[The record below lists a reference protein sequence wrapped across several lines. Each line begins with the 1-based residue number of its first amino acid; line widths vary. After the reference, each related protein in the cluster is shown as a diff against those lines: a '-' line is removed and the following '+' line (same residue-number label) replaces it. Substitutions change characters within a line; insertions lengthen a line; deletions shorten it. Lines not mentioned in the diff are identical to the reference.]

1 MASMEQMLSMMEN
14 MDFFGDLTK
23 GAKKL
28 MAAEKKGRIPD
39 DLDFGV
45 VAVCASCKQNIL
57 PPKKPMRCASCK
69 AVIYCSK
76 ECSKEDWNKGTGLK
90 YFTHKQL
97 CPDNK
102 RHMLRLPETQ
112 AILTSFPWGRLE
124 TDGTFN
130 DSIARGRFDVLGGSN
145 FGFWSHRGGPV
156 PHQNMG
162 ELGEISPYTAMLK
175 SMLGKF
181 DHLDGK
187 DLLGT
192 KHLTDAEGWK
202 LPDRL
207 IPYRHFASVDRRPQ
221 LVTKEIDSWDA
232 WHEWRKLPKESPA
245 ALLMSFPLSAYWL
258 IVHCLKVTGPSA
270 GSAGKRIPLRIHAIG
285 AEVELNYLPLFS
297 EIALLLPYH
306 DIKLVFFGQSVQKLV
321 EEGKKSDPQSLVA
334 KSSTSSP
341 VFAYKAPKE
350 CGSGSI
356 ELYLHGDSLTWSPD
370 MLDRSSGRPDA
381 IIALNAGLGSYGEW
395 VPVIQAAHLASLPF
409 AVTEY
414 AEQSCEQQRL
424 TFPRML
430 GPRVPARKEY
440 AIELNPFQR
449 PGQRGIPMYRLPNVV
464 NGFTLVV
471 WKADVD
477 MEPGSE
483 LGVTEPEGLEELD

>member
-1 MASMEQMLSMMEN
+1 MASMGQMLSMMGN

-28 MAAEKKGRIPD
+28 MAAEKKGHIPD

-45 VAVCASCKQNIL
+45 MPVCASCKQNII
-57 PPKKPMRCASCK
+57 PPKKPLRCTACK
-69 AVIYCSK
+69 ACSK
-76 ECSKEDWNKGTGLK
+76 QDWNNGTGLK
-90 YFTHKQL
+90 FFTHKQL

-130 DSIARGRFDVLGGSN
+130 DSIARGRFDVLGGSG
-145 FGFWSHRGGPV
+145 FGFWSHRGGPI

-162 ELGEISPYTAMLK
+162 ELGKSLAEGSPYASMLK

-181 DHLDGK
+181 DHLGWERP
-187 DLLGT
+187 LGWI
-192 KHLTDAEGWK
+192 G
-202 LPDRL
+202 
-207 IPYRHFASVDRRPQ
+207 
-221 LVTKEIDSWDA
+221 WDA
-232 WHEWRKLPKESPA
+232 WHEWRRLPKESPA

-258 IVHCLKVTGPSA
+258 IVHCLK
-270 GSAGKRIPLRIHAIG
+270 GKRVQLRIHAIG

-306 DIKLVFFGQSVQKLV
+306 DIKLVLFGQSVEKLV
-321 EEGKKSDPQSLVA
+321 KEAKKSHPQSLVA
-334 KSSTSSP
+334 KSNTSSP
-341 VFAYKAPKE
+341 VFAYKTPKE

-356 ELYLHGDSLTWSPD
+356 EIFLHGDSPTWSPD
-370 MLDRSSGRPDA
+370 LMGSSSGRPDA
-381 IIALNAGLGSYGEW
+381 IIAFNAGLASYREW
-395 VPVIQAAHLASLPF
+395 IPVIQAAHLASIPF

-414 AEQSCEQQRL
+414 AEQSCEQQRS
-424 TFPRML
+424 TIPRML

-440 AIELNPFQR
+440 EIALNPFQT

-471 WKADVD
+471 WKEDVD
-477 MEPGSE
+477 VESGSE
-483 LGVTEPEGLEELD
+483 LGAVEQEGLEELD

>member
-1 MASMEQMLSMMEN
+1 MASMEQMLSMMGN

-28 MAAEKKGRIPD
+28 MAAEKKGRISD

-45 VAVCASCKQNIL
+45 MPVCASCKQNIF
-57 PPKKPMRCASCK
+57 PPKKPMRCAACK

-76 ECSKEDWNKGTGLK
+76 ECSKDDWNKGTGLK
-90 YFTHKQL
+90 YLTHKQL

-112 AILTSFPWGRLE
+112 AILNSFPWGRLE

-145 FGFWSHRGGPV
+145 FSFWSHRGGPV

-162 ELGEISPYTAMLK
+162 ELGKIGEASPYTSMLK

-187 DLLGT
+187 DLL
-192 KHLTDAEGWK
+192 
-202 LPDRL
+202 
-207 IPYRHFASVDRRPQ
+207 IPYRHFASLDKRPQ
-221 LVTKEIDSWDA
+221 LVTKEVNSWDA

-258 IVHCLKVTGPSA
+258 IVHCLKVAGPSA
-270 GSAGKRIPLRIHAIG
+270 GRAGNRIPLRIHMIG

-306 DIKLVFFGQSVQKLV
+306 DIKLVLFGQSVHKLV
-321 EEGKKSDPQSLVA
+321 EEGKKADPQSLVA
-334 KSSTSSP
+334 KSSNSSP
-341 VFAYKAPKE
+341 VFTYKAPKE

-356 ELYLHGDSLTWSPD
+356 EIYLHGDSPIWSPD
-370 MLDRSSGRPDA
+370 ANRRSGLGRPDA

-395 VPVIQAAHLASLPF
+395 VPVIQAAHLMSLPF

-414 AEQSCEQQRL
+414 AEQSCEQQRSM
-424 TFPRML
+424 FPRMFE
-430 GPRVPARKEY
+430 PRVPARKEY
-440 AIELNPFQR
+440 VIELNPFQS

-477 MEPGSE
+477 IESGSE
-483 LGVTEPEGLEELD
+483 VGAMEPEGLEELD